1 MDLSG
6 KMELDTIKKV
16 ENRKENNLQQIFEPG
31 CVFVEYRR
39 IKASCMAA
47 PSILGRFI

>member
-6 KMELDTIKKV
+6 KMESDTIKKV

-39 IKASCMAA
+39 IEASCMAA